1 MNKVIAVHSTFS
13 RNWIF
18 LSGFWISG
26 RILQK
31 GFTNSRNLTKII
43 QDIMTIYWW
52 NILKYSG
59 DNSVHTVRRGWYLLP
74 MMNEYQSTSF
84 PQIFLKTSNYFWI
97 LRSPC
102 VLDSEWLIWQT
113 AALNVIYS
121 TSLGSSVF
129 CFLFWRCLIVQ
140 YRHNW
145 WYFLL
150 SLIWRI
156 FNALSK

>member
-1 MNKVIAVHSTFS
+1 
-13 RNWIF
+13 
-18 LSGFWISG
+18 
-26 RILQK
+26 
-31 GFTNSRNLTKII
+31 
-43 QDIMTIYWW
+43 
-52 NILKYSG
+52 
-59 DNSVHTVRRGWYLLP
+59 
-74 MMNEYQSTSF
+74 MNEYQSTSF

-156 FNALSK
+156 FNALSKQIHLYKILLYSKALIVNQAQPRENPTWPNSKIQCGLRRYVYIRWARLGVPSI

>member
-1 MNKVIAVHSTFS
+1 M
-13 RNWIF
+13 
-18 LSGFWISG
+18 
-26 RILQK
+26 
-31 GFTNSRNLTKII
+31 
-43 QDIMTIYWW
+43 
-52 NILKYSG
+52 
-59 DNSVHTVRRGWYLLP
+59 
-74 MMNEYQSTSF
+74 
-84 PQIFLKTSNYFWI
+84 KTSNYFWI

-156 FNALSK
+156 FNALSKQIHLYKILLYSKALIVYQAQPRENPTLVRKGTIFWASAMICWWTRCTVYLRIQKLSRSTLHSL

>member
-1 MNKVIAVHSTFS
+1 
-13 RNWIF
+13 
-18 LSGFWISG
+18 
-26 RILQK
+26 
-31 GFTNSRNLTKII
+31 
-43 QDIMTIYWW
+43 
-52 NILKYSG
+52 
-59 DNSVHTVRRGWYLLP
+59 
-74 MMNEYQSTSF
+74 MNEYQSTSF

-156 FNALSK
+156 FNALLKQINLYKILLYSKALIVYQAQPRENPTLPKLGQGTIFWASAMIWWWTRCTVYLRIQKLSRSTLHVL